1 MREISTSRVLFR
13 QAIAPAVLCG
23 MVGVAPASGQE
34 TDFSAGAVME
44 NMEASERFPFIAGI
58 IEGLAHARYI
68 RDGNQTD
75 GMTCIYDWFYETEN
89 AVDTIYVAFGAYPDY
104 PPAAIV
110 AGVLTQKCGE

>member
-1 MREISTSRVLFR
+1 
-13 QAIAPAVLCG
+13 
-23 MVGVAPASGQE
+23 
-34 TDFSAGAVME
+34 
-44 NMEASERFPFIAGI
+44 MEASERFPFIAGI
-58 IEGLAHARYI
+58 IEGLAYARYV

-89 AVDTIYVAFGAYPDY
+89 ALDTIYVAFGAYPDY